1 MLISKPIFK
10 LMLIWIRNDKSK
22 KLFIARNSGDKNYEN
37 IKQNLKET
45 DRVFKS
51 TKTIYTVSVSHL
63 LLYSVLPNLVLI
75 SVNVLEETILIFII

>member
-1 MLISKPIFK
+1 
-10 LMLIWIRNDKSK
+10 MLIWIRKDKSK
-22 KLFIARNSGDKNYEN
+22 KLFIARNSGDRNYEN
-37 IKQNLKET
+37 IKQCLKET

-51 TKTIYTVSVSHL
+51 TKTIYTVSVSHW